1 MNKEITRITNIINK
15 VQGITD
21 YQIHYA
27 FKTSCELYY
36 VLNKL
41 ETAREVE
48 VDDTSV
54 TIYKDFEEYKG
65 SSSFSVSS
73 SFSDKEIEEKIIAAY
88 NRCEYVKNKFYE
100 LPKNETFECTNYDTN
115 ITKEN
120 LKNQALEVAKAIFKA
135 DVYKEG
141 WINSTEIFL
150 TVTEN
155 EFVNSKNVEIK
166 YPTYKLMIEV
176 IPTWRGEKEEV
187 ELYLSKESNTIDLED
202 ITKTVNEKL
211 LDAKNRGLAANVDDI
226 KECQVILG
234 LEETSSICKFF
245 ANQISYGMQ
254 YRNMASYKLNDEI
267 QKGDNCDKLTIK
279 GVPFIKGSATSSPI
293 DGLGTKL
300 CEKEIIKDGKAISL
314 FGNAMYGYYMGI
326 EKPTGNFVNFV
337 VEGGSLS
344 DEEMRKNQYLECI
357 NFSSFQLDL
366 YSGFFGGEV
375 RLGMY
380 FDGKE
385 KKPVSGFSV
394 SGNIY
399 ELINQMHF
407 STEKGTCKGYLGPKY
422 ATCKMNVNK

>member
-1 MNKEITRITNIINK
+1 MNKETNRIINIIKK

-21 YQIHYA
+21 YQVHYT
-27 FKTSCELYY
+27 FKKSCELYY

-41 ETAREVE
+41 ETAREIE

-54 TIYKDFEEYKG
+54 IIYKDFEDFKG

-73 SFSDKEIEEKIIAAY
+73 SFSDEEIKEKVVNAY
-88 NRCEYVKNKFYE
+88 DRCEYAKNKYYE
-100 LPKNETFECTNYDTN
+100 LPKNETITITDYETN
-115 ITKEN
+115 ICKEN

-155 EFVNSKNVEIK
+155 EFVNSQNVEVK

-176 IPTWRGEKEEV
+176 IPTWSGEKEEV
-187 ELYLSKESNTIDLED
+187 ELYLSKESNMIDLDD
-202 ITKTVNEKL
+202 ITNTVNEKL
-211 LDAKNRGLAANVDDI
+211 LDAKNRGLASSIDDL
-226 KECQVILG
+226 KEAQVILG
-234 LEETSSICKFF
+234 LEETSMICRFF
-245 ANQISYGMQ
+245 ASQLTYNNQ
-254 YRNMASYKLNDEI
+254 YRNMSSYKLNDEI
-267 QKGDNCDKLTIK
+267 QKGDNCDKLTIT
-279 GVPFIKGSATSSPI
+279 GVPFIKGSSLSAPI

-300 CEKEIIKDGKAISL
+300 CDKVIIENGKAVAL
-314 FGNAMYGYYMGI
+314 HGNAMYGYYMQI
-326 EKPTGNFVNFV
+326 DNPTGSYSNYV
-337 VEGGSLS
+337 VTGGSLS
-344 DEEMRKNQYLECI
+344 DEEMRKNAYLECI
-357 NFSSFQLDL
+357 NFSAFQLDL

-399 ELINQMHF
+399 DFISQMHF
-407 STEKGTCKGYLGPKY
+407 SKEVGTCKGYLGPKY
-422 ATCKMNVNK
+422 AICKMNVNK